1 MTWNTITGLTG
12 GKQVDMGMYD
22 PKIVD
27 FALESDD
34 GGTEYAFTGYGLKI
48 SATTINGNGND
59 GRTDASE
66 YYTFSEDKQMSVD
79 EILDN
84 LIIIVV
90 PDENPDGRTYNT
102 RPNGNGFDLN
112 RDASNQTQAETS
124 NIARL
129 ICQWNPVTFI
139 EFHGF
144 TAQFLCEP
152 CTPPHEPNLEYD
164 LFVEQF
170 LLGAEAFGNAALA
183 TMSVQHKDE
192 FETKYQTY
200 YTPLRD
206 SYDAET
212 GWDAWDDLSTNYTPS
227 YAMLNCGSMGFTIE
241 TPSGGE
247 SSVRLLESGMYGL
260 WQFLSDCKDTCYEAQ
275 LEFFRRAVNN
285 EDHRDKMEQWYVDM
299 SNQTLTEDTWRV
311 PYAGNGK
318 YFPEYYVLPVDA
330 AAQRDPADAYAMAEF
345 LIRNGVQVSRLTR
358 DTAVDGVTYKAGS
371 LVVDMYQAKR
381 NYANCVLNQGYD
393 ASASGFPSL
402 YSESVSS
409 FPNMRGFDCAPIDT
423 VGAFEGALEAVTEVQ
438 SASQS
443 TGSGS
448 IALLA
453 NNGTETVRT
462 VNALLASGKTVGMVT
477 EGANKGDFVVRASDL
492 AAVEQEYALVI
503 TLTEQMPAARAIS
516 APTLYLAGRHAAFGD
531 DKVTSGYY
539 TKWFADGYGFINYDN
554 IHNNGTS
561 NYDVMA
567 YTKHMGFRVT
577 DDPAKADVIV
587 GSVALDSGTWGEA
600 AVEAVKSGTPYIATG
615 ASTLDY
621 LQTLIPGLTYEEKG
635 QEALHRVTYPSD
647 SLVTASQ
654 TGDGDHVIYTLN
666 CAVLTGYPE
675 NAEVLIRAQEKD
687 SFIAGCMVGGS
698 MDNGVEAIA
707 WTDGTMDIT
716 VFANSIVNRAHQQD
730 DYLFAS
736 NAIFSEMLA
745 DEPLEFSA
753 VTRGT
758 LAQELYEREGK
769 PTGGAAG
776 FDDMAEDAAYADA
789 VNWAASEGIMKGYSA
804 EAFGP
809 GDSLTREQLAVVLYR
824 YAQKKGYELAQDGPA
839 LKDFTA
845 GNAVS
850 GWALEAMTWAV
861 NTGVLTGKEDGTL
874 APQGA
879 ATADEVTQALERL
892 AAAAG

>member
-1 MTWNTITGLTG
+1 M
-12 GKQVDMGMYD
+12 
-22 PKIVD
+22 
-27 FALESDD
+27 
-34 GGTEYAFTGYGLKI
+34 
-48 SATTINGNGND
+48 
-59 GRTDASE
+59 
-66 YYTFSEDKQMSVD
+66 
-79 EILDN
+79 
-84 LIIIVV
+84 
-90 PDENPDGRTYNT
+90 
-102 RPNGNGFDLN
+102 
-112 RDASNQTQAETS
+112 
-124 NIARL
+124 
-129 ICQWNPVTFI
+129 
-139 EFHGF
+139 
-144 TAQFLCEP
+144 
-152 CTPPHEPNLEYD
+152 
-164 LFVEQF
+164 
-170 LLGAEAFGNAALA
+170 
-183 TMSVQHKDE
+183 
-192 FETKYQTY
+192 
-200 YTPLRD
+200 
-206 SYDAET
+206 
-212 GWDAWDDLSTNYTPS
+212 
-227 YAMLNCGSMGFTIE
+227 
-241 TPSGGE
+241 
-247 SSVRLLESGMYGL
+247 
-260 WQFLSDCKDTCYEAQ
+260 
-275 LEFFRRAVNN
+275 
-285 EDHRDKMEQWYVDM
+285 
-299 SNQTLTEDTWRV
+299 
-311 PYAGNGK
+311 
-318 YFPEYYVLPVDA
+318 
-330 AAQRDPADAYAMAEF
+330 
-345 LIRNGVQVSRLTR
+345 
-358 DTAVDGVTYKAGS
+358 
-371 LVVDMYQAKR
+371 
-381 NYANCVLNQGYD
+381 
-393 ASASGFPSL
+393 
-402 YSESVSS
+402 
-409 FPNMRGFDCAPIDT
+409 
-423 VGAFEGALEAVTEVQ
+423 
-438 SASQS
+438 
-443 TGSGS
+443 
-448 IALLA
+448 
-453 NNGTETVRT
+453 
-462 VNALLASGKTVGMVT
+462 LASGKTVGMVT

-687 SFIAGCMVGGS
+687 SFIVGCMAGGS

-804 EAFGP
+804 AAFGP

-839 LKDFTA
+839 LKDFTD